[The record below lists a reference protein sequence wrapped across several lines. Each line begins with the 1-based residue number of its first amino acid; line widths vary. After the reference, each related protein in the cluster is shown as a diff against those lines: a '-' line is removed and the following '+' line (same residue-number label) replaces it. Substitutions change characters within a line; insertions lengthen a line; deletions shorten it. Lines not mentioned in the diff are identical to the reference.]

1 MSTALAR
8 RFKVDVSLTD
18 GNYVPFK
25 GINDLNPKI
34 SPNLQSADDYDTDG
48 WTDQEKTQQGAV
60 LTIKAFR
67 KTVDGV
73 FDAGQ
78 EIVRGQQLGWADDA
92 RVWARWYDRNG
103 APEAFKA
110 RFLVAW
116 EPSKTGVADLDEI
129 QCVLTSSGAVTPI
142 SNPTAAG
149 FAAVITSVSPS
160 GRTTDQIVV
169 ITGAYFTGATA
180 VTIGG
185 TAAEDFEV
193 LSDSTIVATVPAGA
207 AGSAPVIVTGTGGA
221 SGSFAYTRA

>member
-8 RFKVDVSLTD
+8 RFKVDVSITD

-67 KTVDGV
+67 KTDGAGA
-73 FDAGQ
+73 FDPGQ
-78 EIVRGQQLGWADDA
+78 EIVRGQQLGWADNA

-103 APEAFKA
+103 APEAFKG
-110 RFLVAW
+110 RFIVSW

-142 SNPTAAG
+142 SNPASAAL
-149 FAAVITSVSPS
+149 API
-160 GRTTDQIVV
+160 IV
-169 ITGAYFTGATA
+169 A
-180 VTIGG
+180 VT
-185 TAAEDFEV
+185 
-193 LSDSTIVATVPAGA
+193 P
-207 AGSAPVIVTGTGGA
+207 
-221 SGSFAYTRA
+221 